1 MEGWKSNKEWLKA
14 IEINTDPY
22 GKCVIDVARQ
32 VMGNL
37 DKLDD
42 DFVFKYGYNPSPDT
56 VDTMIS
62 KADDEIGAG
71 GITGAMAG
79 FVVAIVRKFHK
90 KGEEF
95 YLARKDN
102 YQKIKEMEANN
113 IGKLNQD

>member
-1 MEGWKSNKEWLKA
+1 MSKTKEEVEDIILYEIYKNLNIECDSRKEWLKKLL
-14 IEINTDPY
+14 NRRY
-22 GKCVIDVARQ
+22 GKD
-32 VMGNL
+32 
-37 DKLDD
+37 
-42 DFVFKYGYNPSPDT
+42 PSPDT

-102 YQKIKEMEANN
+102 YKKIKEMEANN